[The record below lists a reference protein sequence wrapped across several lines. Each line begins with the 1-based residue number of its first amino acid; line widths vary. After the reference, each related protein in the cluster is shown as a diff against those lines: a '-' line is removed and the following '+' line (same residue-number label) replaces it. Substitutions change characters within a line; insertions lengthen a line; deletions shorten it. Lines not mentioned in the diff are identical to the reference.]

1 MAELTWNLEA
11 LYPGF
16 GERFEQ
22 DLAGLEARLQAL
34 REKLE
39 GQAPLS
45 EALSALDAYLEA
57 LAPLSAYVYARY
69 AQNTLDEEALK
80 RFSEFESRLLNFQR
94 LRPLLVRYLAEKDPS
109 EAGAY
114 RILVEEARLERAHQM
129 SLPEEVL
136 AAEMSLLARKAWAK
150 LHQSLTSQITAPLN
164 GEEKPISFV
173 RNLAFHKDESVRKAA
188 YEAELSAWEKN
199 ELPLAF
205 ALNGVKG
212 EAALLNRK
220 RGYPDDLEPTLHK
233 NRITRPMLE
242 ALLTAMREAL
252 PLFRRY
258 FDLKAKALGKPV
270 LDWWDLFAPLGE
282 GRRWSYEEGMRFIVE
297 HLARFSPADAAL
309 AERAF
314 RERWIDVLPRKGK
327 VGGAFCM
334 GAGGER
340 SLILTN
346 FEESFEA
353 VSTLAHELGHAY
365 HNFCLARRPPSLRKV
380 PMTLAETASIMNETV
395 VVEAALEV
403 LPAEEGLL
411 VLDGWLTGA
420 AQVVVDIYSRFL
432 FESWVFEARKG
443 RELSGREFKEL
454 MVRAQDEAY
463 GEALQS
469 RHPYMWAVKGHY
481 YGSDFYNYPYAFG
494 LLFGLA
500 LYETHRQEKAGF
512 LERYED
518 LLASSGQYTAK
529 ELGARFGFDLES
541 PDFWRR
547 GVKVIE
553 ERVEALGRRLNG

>member
-1 MAELTWNLEA
+1 MTELTWNLEA

-16 GERFEQ
+16 GGRFEE
-22 DLAGLEARLQAL
+22 DLKRLDAL
-34 REKLE
+34 LAELRAKVEGRAPFREVV
-39 GQAPLS
+39 
-45 EALSALDAYLEA
+45 SALDAYLEA

-69 AQNTLDEEALK
+69 TQNTLDEEAVARL
-80 RFSEFESRLLNFQR
+80 SEFEAKLLDLHR
-94 LRPLLVRYLAEKDPS
+94 LRPLLVQYLAEQDPQ
-109 EAGAY
+109 EAGPY
-114 RILVEEARLERAHQM
+114 RILVEEAQRERAHQM
-129 SLPEEVL
+129 SLAEEVL
-136 AAEMSLLARKAWAK
+136 AAEMSLVARQAWAK
-150 LHQSLTSQITAPLN
+150 LHESLTSQITAPWE
-164 GEEKPISFV
+164 GEERPISFL
-173 RNLAFHKDESVRKAA
+173 RNLAFHKDEAVRKAA
-188 YEAELSAWEKN
+188 YEVELKAWERH

-212 EAALLNRK
+212 EAVLLNRK
-220 RGYPDDLEPTLHK
+220 RGYQDDLEPTLHR
-233 NRITRPMLE
+233 NRITRPILE

-258 FDLKAKALGKPV
+258 FGLKAKALGKPV

-297 HLARFSPADAAL
+297 HLGRFSPQDAAL
-309 AERAF
+309 AQRAF
-314 RERWIDVLPRKGK
+314 EERWIDVPPRKGK

-334 GAGGER
+334 GAGGEK

-365 HNFCLARRPPSLRKV
+365 HNFCLARRPPSLREV

-395 VVEAALEV
+395 VVDAALQV
-403 LPAEEGLL
+403 LPEGEGLL

-432 FESWVFEARKG
+432 FESWVFAARKG

-463 GEALQS
+463 GEALRT

-500 LYETHRQEKAGF
+500 LYETYRQEKEGF

-518 LLASSGQYTAK
+518 LLASSGQYPAK

-541 PDFWRR
+541 PEFWRK
-547 GVKVIE
+547 GVRVIQ
-553 ERVEALGRRLNG
+553 ERVEALEARL